1 MVDKYSNENHR
12 TIIMKLVGV
21 KLNTYFNS
29 SQEINDNVKISKHKN
44 MFAIGYVSNWSKEVF
59 IIKKS

>member
-29 SQEINDNVKISKHKN
+29 SQEINDNVKISKHKD